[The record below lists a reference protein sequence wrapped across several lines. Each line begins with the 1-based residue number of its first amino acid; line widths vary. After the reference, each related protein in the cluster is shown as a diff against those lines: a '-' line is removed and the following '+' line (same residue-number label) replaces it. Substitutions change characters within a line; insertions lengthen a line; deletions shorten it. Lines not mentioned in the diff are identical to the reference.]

1 MHYSDAEK
9 EDIMALPANKK
20 NRIKH
25 KDEMA
30 INILACIV
38 VGLVAF
44 ISLVPF
50 YVIIVS
56 SFRSEASIIT
66 KGHSLIPQDLS
77 LTAYEFI
84 FRTPKTI
91 IRAYLNT
98 IFVTLVGTFLAV
110 MMSTMTGYV
119 LQRPDFEWRNK
130 IAFFFFF
137 TTLFNGGLVPTYM
150 IMTQIFK
157 FKNSYHALILPMAF
171 SVWNMIISKTFM
183 RSISYELTEAAKI
196 DGAND
201 VRIFFTII
209 FPLARPLVAT
219 IGLFTALGYWN
230 DWYQCMLYESK
241 EEMYNLQFFLNE
253 IINGIQG
260 LKAIASM
267 GGTVDISL
275 DALPS
280 ETMKMAMTVVAIGPI
295 IFLYPFVQ
303 KFFVKGLT
311 IGSVKG

>member
-1 MHYSDAEK
+1 MRSSV
-9 EDIMALPANKK
+9 KK
-20 NRIKH
+20 NKIIK
-25 KDEMA
+25 KDVVA
-30 INILACIV
+30 INVLAMVIV
-38 VGLVAF
+38 GMVAF
-44 ISLVPF
+44 VSLVPF

-56 SFRSEASIIT
+56 SFRSEASIIS
-66 KGHSLIPQDLS
+66 KGHGLIPQDLS
-77 LTAYEFI
+77 LTAYEYI
-84 FRTPKTI
+84 FRSPKTI
-91 IRAYLNT
+91 LRAYGNT
-98 IFVTLVGTFLAV
+98 IFVTVTGTFLAV

-119 LQRPDFEWRNK
+119 LARPDFEWRNK
-130 IAFFFFF
+130 ISFFFFF

-150 IMTQIFK
+150 IMTQLFK

-183 RSISYELTEAAKI
+183 KSISYELTEAAKI

-209 FPLARPLVAT
+209 FPLAKPLIAT

-260 LKAIASM
+260 LKAIASQ
-267 GGTVDISL
+267 GGSIDINL
-275 DALPS
+275 DSLPS
-280 ETMKMAMTVVAIGPI
+280 ETMKMAMTCVANGPI

>member
-1 MHYSDAEK
+1 MRSSV
-9 EDIMALPANKK
+9 KK
-20 NRIKH
+20 NKIIK
-25 KDEMA
+25 KDVVA
-30 INILACIV
+30 INVLAMVIV
-38 VGLVAF
+38 GMVAF
-44 ISLVPF
+44 VSLVPF

-56 SFRSEASIIT
+56 SFRSEASIIS
-66 KGHSLIPQDLS
+66 KGHGLIPQDLS
-77 LTAYEFI
+77 LTAYEYI
-84 FRTPKTI
+84 FRSPKTI
-91 IRAYLNT
+91 LRAYGNT
-98 IFVTLVGTFLAV
+98 IFVTVTGTFLAV

-119 LQRPDFEWRNK
+119 LARPDFEWRNK
-130 IAFFFFF
+130 ISFFFFF

-150 IMTQIFK
+150 IMTQLFK

-183 RSISYELTEAAKI
+183 KSISYELTEAAKI

-209 FPLARPLVAT
+209 FPLAKPLIAT

-260 LKAIASM
+260 LKAIASQ
-267 GGTVDISL
+267 GGSIDINL
-275 DALPS
+275 DSLPS
-280 ETMKMAMTVVAIGPI
+280 ETMKMAMTCVAIGPI

>member
-1 MHYSDAEK
+1 
-9 EDIMALPANKK
+9 MARSVTRKNK
-20 NRIKH
+20 IIH
-25 KDEMA
+25 KDEVT
-30 INILACIV
+30 INIIAVIV

-44 ISLVPF
+44 ICLVPF

-56 SFRSEASIIT
+56 SFRSEQSILI

-77 LTAYEFI
+77 LTAYDFI
-84 FRTPKTI
+84 FRSPKVI
-91 IRAYLNT
+91 FRAYLNT
-98 IFVTLVGTFLAV
+98 IFVTATGTFLAI

-130 IAFFFFF
+130 ISFFFFF

-150 IMTQIFK
+150 IMTQYFK
-157 FKNSYHALILPMAF
+157 FKNSYHALILPMCF

-201 VRIFFTII
+201 IRIFFTIV
-209 FPLARPLVAT
+209 FPLAKPLIAT

-230 DWYQCMLYESK
+230 DWYQCMLYMSK
-241 EEMYNLQFFLNE
+241 EELYNLQYFLNE
-253 IINGIQG
+253 IINGIAG

-275 DALPS
+275 DTLPA

>member
-1 MHYSDAEK
+1 
-9 EDIMALPANKK
+9 MARSSGSQSK
-20 NRIKH
+20 IVH
-25 KDEMA
+25 KDELA
-30 INILACIV
+30 INALAVVIV
-38 VGLVAF
+38 GIVAF
-44 ISLVPF
+44 MSVVPF
-50 YVIIVS
+50 YVVVIS
-56 SFRSEASIIT
+56 SFRSEASVLQ
-66 KGHSLIPQDLS
+66 KGYSLIPQDFS
-77 LTAYEFI
+77 LKAFGLI
-84 FRTPKTI
+84 FRTPQAVL
-91 IRAYLNT
+91 RAYANT
-98 IFVTLVGTFLAV
+98 IFVTLTGTFLAV
-110 MMSTMTGYV
+110 MMATMTGYV
-119 LQRPDFEWRNK
+119 LQRPDFEWRNH
-130 IAFFFFF
+130 ISFFYFF

-201 VRIFFTII
+201 VRIFFQII
-209 FPLARPLVAT
+209 FPLAKPLIAT

-241 EEMYNLQFFLNE
+241 ENMYNLQYYLNE
-253 IINGIQG
+253 IINGIAG
-260 LKAIASM
+260 LKAIASR
-267 GGTVDISL
+267 GGTVDISV
-275 DALPS
+275 DNLPS